1 MGFHEVLFPIDI
13 SFGGSGGP
21 GFNTNIIELDSGQDQ
36 RIARWENARRKFNV
50 SYASK
55 DYNKISELISFY
67 IARSGCLNGFR
78 YKDWLDYSSAAQYT
92 VAPSCTDQQI
102 GLGDAATA
110 TFQLVKKYINGSV
123 IKTRTITKPVAG
135 TVLIALDGV
144 NQEDGWT
151 VDTTTGIVTFTTP
164 PSDSVVITA
173 GFLFDVPVRFGKE
186 VDDLFS
192 LTMNDIV
199 TGNAREIQLVEII
212 AADSVVS
219 DDFNYGGG
227 MYSDAS
233 ESVSLSILQGRVYN
247 LAPSGD
253 IAAYLPDTTNLPCG
267 GPYFYVHN
275 SGSATITI
283 YSAAVALVTT
293 VAAGA
298 TVELILAKDS
308 GGNKVWYSL

>member
-1 MGFHEVLFPIDI
+1 MGFHEVLFPVDI

-21 GFNTNIIELDSGQDQ
+21 GFNTNIIEMDSGQEQ
-36 RIARWENARRKFNV
+36 RIARWENARRKYNV
-50 SYASK
+50 SYAIK
-55 DYNKISELISFY
+55 DYNKLNELLAFY
-67 IARSGCLNGFR
+67 IARGGCENGFR
-78 YKDWLDYSSAAQYT
+78 YKDWLDYSSAAKYT
-92 VAPSCTDQQI
+92 DAPTFTDQQI
-102 GLGDAATA
+102 GLSDGATA
-110 TFQLVKKYINGSV
+110 TFQLVKKYINGSI
-123 IKTRTITKPVAG
+123 IKTRTITKPVAD
-135 TVLIALDGV
+135 TVLVALNGV

-164 PSDSVVITA
+164 PSVDVVITA

-192 LTMNDIV
+192 MTMNDIV
-199 TGNAREIQLVEII
+199 TGNVQEIQLVEIT
-212 AADSVVS
+212 AASSVVS

-227 MYSDAS
+227 MYSDLS

-253 IAAYLPDTTNLPCG
+253 ITAYLPDTTNLPCG

-275 SGSATITI
+275 SGSATISI
-283 YSAAVALVTT
+283 YSAAAALVTT
-293 VAAGA
+293 VAVGA
-298 TVELILAKDS
+298 TVELVLAKDS

>member
-1 MGFHEVLFPIDI
+1 MGFHEVLFPVDI

-55 DYNKISELISFY
+55 DYNKISELITFY

-78 YKDWLDYSSAAQYT
+78 YKDWLDYSSAPIYT
-92 VAPSCTDQQI
+92 NPPACTDQQI
-102 GLGDAATA
+102 GLGDAATS

-135 TVLIALDGV
+135 IVLIALDGV
-144 NQEDGWT
+144 NQERWLDCRYHHRHRNLYQPT
-151 VDTTTGIVTFTTP
+151 
-164 PSDSVVITA
+164 SENVVITA

-192 LTMNDIV
+192 LTMNDII
-199 TGNAREIQLVEII
+199 TGNAREIQLVEIV

-227 MYSDAS
+227 MYSDAG

-267 GPYFYVHN
+267 GPYFYIHN
-275 SGSATITI
+275 SGSANVSI
-283 YSAAVALVTT
+283 YSAAPALVTT
-293 VAAGA
+293 LAAGA

-308 GGNKVWYSL
+308 GGNKVWYAL

>member
-1 MGFHEVLFPIDI
+1 MGFHEVLFPVDI

-21 GFNTNIIELDSGQDQ
+21 GFNTNIIEMDSGQEQ
-36 RIARWENARRKFNV
+36 RIARWENARRKYNV
-50 SYASK
+50 SYAIK
-55 DYNKISELISFY
+55 DYNRLNELLAFY
-67 IARSGCLNGFR
+67 IARNGCENGFR
-78 YKDWLDYSSAAQYT
+78 YKDWLDYSSAAKYT
-92 VAPSCTDQQI
+92 DAPTFTDQQI
-102 GLGDAATA
+102 GLGDTAMA

-135 TVLIALDGV
+135 TVLVALDGV

-151 VDTTTGIVTFTTP
+151 VDTTTGIVTFTTA
-164 PSDSVVITA
+164 PSMDVVITA
-173 GFLFDVPVRFGKE
+173 GFLFHVPVRFGKE

-192 LTMNDIV
+192 MTMNDII
-199 TGNAREIQLVEII
+199 TGNVQEVQLVEI
-212 AADSVVS
+212 AAASSVVS
-219 DDFNYGGG
+219 DDFYYGGG

-233 ESVSLSILQGRVYN
+233 ESISLSILQGRVYN
-247 LAPSGD
+247 IAPSGD

-275 SGSATITI
+275 SGSATISI
-283 YSAAVALVTT
+283 YSAVAALVTT

-308 GGNKVWYSL
+308 GGNKIWYAL